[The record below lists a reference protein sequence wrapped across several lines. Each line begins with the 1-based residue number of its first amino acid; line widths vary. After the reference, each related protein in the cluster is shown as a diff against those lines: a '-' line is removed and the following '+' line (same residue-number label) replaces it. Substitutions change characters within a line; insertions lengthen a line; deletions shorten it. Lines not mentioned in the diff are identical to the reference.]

1 GGTADSGDDSVTVA
15 IAATVTVANANDAPT
30 VANAQANFNLAE
42 DAALDYDFAAN
53 TFADADSGDSCTYTS
68 TQTDGSALPGWLTF
82 TAGDRN
88 YAGTPVNANVGT
100 LDVRTTC
107 TDGSGSAV
115 NDDFTITITNTN
127 DAPTTSG
134 GAATIAEDATHTFTT
149 TASDWGYTDVD
160 SGDAL
165 VTVDI
170 TTLPGTGTLRYSNAD
185 VSAGDDIAIGNL
197 GGLTYV
203 PVGDAFGAV
212 TFTFKVNDG
221 DAWSASA
228 GTFTMT
234 YTSVNDAPVN
244 TLGTPNAVN
253 EDVANAITGNSI
265 ADVDDTSMTSVAITA
280 SRGTF
285 SLAQTTGLTFASNS
299 GDGTDDASMTFG
311 GTVANINSAIATLTW
326 TSAADDNT
334 DATITVVTT
343 DDDGASDTDTMSIT
357 VNAVNDAPTS
367 AAVTVAGTEDT
378 LKTFA
383 ASNFAFSD
391 ADSGSSISRILI
403 TIVESTGDLE
413 CNNKNGLSAGW
424 EDCAANDYVAAGT
437 DLRLTPASNSVAD
450 VTFSF
455 KVYDGAAYSA
465 AAYIFTT
472 THAAV
477 NDAPTWT
484 TSAVDVSG
492 NEDTAIT
499 IGANVIADVDDS
511 DMTMT
516 VSSDNSG
523 TFTLGAG
530 IGDLTFSAG
539 DGTADTTMT
548 FSGTVTEVNAALNSI
563 AWTSAS
569 NDNTNSVLTL
579 TAND

>member
-1 GGTADSGDDSVTVA
+1 
-15 IAATVTVANANDAPT
+15 
-30 VANAQANFNLAE
+30 
-42 DAALDYDFAAN
+42 
-53 TFADADSGDSCTYTS
+53 
-68 TQTDGSALPGWLTF
+68 
-82 TAGDRN
+82 
-88 YAGTPVNANVGT
+88 
-100 LDVRTTC
+100 
-107 TDGSGSAV
+107 
-115 NDDFTITITNTN
+115 
-127 DAPTTSG
+127 
-134 GAATIAEDATHTFTT
+134 
-149 TASDWGYTDVD
+149 
-160 SGDAL
+160 
-165 VTVDI
+165 
-170 TTLPGTGTLRYSNAD
+170 
-185 VSAGDDIAIGNL
+185 
-197 GGLTYV
+197 
-203 PVGDAFGAV
+203 
-212 TFTFKVNDG
+212 
-221 DAWSASA
+221 
-228 GTFTMT
+228 
-234 YTSVNDAPVN
+234 
-244 TLGTPNAVN
+244 
-253 EDVANAITGNSI
+253 
-265 ADVDDTSMTSVAITA
+265 
-280 SRGTF
+280 
-285 SLAQTTGLTFASNS
+285 
-299 GDGTDDASMTFG
+299 
-311 GTVANINSAIATLTW
+311 
-326 TSAADDNT
+326 
-334 DATITVVTT
+334 
-343 DDDGASDTDTMSIT
+343 
-357 VNAVNDAPTS
+357 APTS

-383 ASNFAFSD
+383 ASNFAFTD

-539 DGTADTTMT
+539 DGTDDTTMT

-579 TAND
+579 TANDGDDNSAANTVAITVNAVNDLPTTSTPSTQSGTEDTAFTGYATSDFPFTDADGDSLTSITITVVESSGNLEKSTDGSSYSAVSANDVILAANIQHLRLTPAADSTASVTFTYTVQDASGGTDSAVMTTSFAA